1 MLTLTILGRELIPD
15 YLCGPEAITSLL
27 VRWEGQSQRRKLSV
41 EEVGVIEE
49 GHEPRQPLEARKTR
63 NDPPG
68 PPTEPSRRAKSCQ
81 HLGFRPVRKMSDV

>member
-27 VRWEGQSQRRKLSV
+27 VRGRWEGQSQRRKVSM

-49 GHEPRQPLEARKTR
+49 GHEPKQPLEARKAR
-63 NDPPG
+63 NDPSG
-68 PPTEPSRRAKSCQ
+68 PAHRALRRSKVLPAPW
-81 HLGFRPVRKMSDV
+81 F